1 MALDALEDEDTLF
14 TSVTCVPRPHG
25 ADAGEESLRL
35 EVAQNTEDYK
45 VIVVMDD
52 DGRRSIRQT
61 IEREKVS
68 MPVMAPTYLLYLL
81 YSRDIITRETFC
93 ETCGEMLRNEGWTG
107 YRAVKT
113 AWERIPVDC
122 SDILNDEFLSR

>member
-1 MALDALEDEDTLF
+1 MLVKTVENTPF

-35 EVAQNTEDYK
+35 EVVQNTDDYK
-45 VIVVMDD
+45 AIVVMDD
-52 DGRRSIRQT
+52 DGRRSIRRT
-61 IEREKVS
+61 IEREKIS
-68 MPVMAPTYLLYLL
+68 IPVMAPTYLFYLL
-81 YSRDIITRETFC
+81 YSRDIITQEIFC

-122 SDILNDEFLSR
+122 SDILNDELLAR